1 MSKLRI
7 FYILSLAIL
16 GILLVSTVF
25 RPMAGGGKYS
35 EVQREGFIE
44 TGEGWVIQFDLIN
57 HEWKDQRYTIGISV
71 NEGKPYRESLL
82 LRDGRTYTFVRRIN
96 SYELSGDKDKV
107 IFAIYKEGEDTPF
120 EQATY
125 YLR

>member
-1 MSKLRI
+1 MSKPRI
-7 FYILSLAIL
+7 LYILSLVIL
-16 GILLVSTVF
+16 GVLLVFTVF
-25 RPMAGGGKYS
+25 KPMATGGEFS
-35 EVQREGFIE
+35 EVQRESLLE
-44 TGEGWVIQFDLIN
+44 TEEGWIIQFDLVN
-57 HEWKDQRYTIGISV
+57 HEWKDQRYTIGVSV

>member
-7 FYILSLAIL
+7 FYMLSLVIL
-16 GILLVSTVF
+16 GVLLVFTVF
-25 RPMAGGGKYS
+25 RPMAIGGEYS
-35 EVQREGFIE
+35 EVQREGLME
-44 TGEGWVIQFDLIN
+44 TEEGWIIQFDLMN
-57 HEWKDQRYTIGISV
+57 HEWKDQRYTIGVSV

-82 LRDGRTYTFVRRIN
+82 LRDGRTYTFIRRIN
-96 SYELSGDKDKV
+96 SCELSGDKDKV
-107 IFAIYKEGEDTPF
+107 TFAIYKEGEDTPF